1 MNEKYNGWTNWETWD
16 AYLWMTNDEG
26 GYNWFESV
34 AKKAADVDEAAD
46 AIKEGL
52 LDQAPLDN
60 ANLWT
65 DFLSHEIDKINF
77 EEIAA
82 ALREED

>member
-1 MNEKYNGWTNWETWD
+1 MNEKYNGWTNWETWN
-16 AYLWMTNDEG
+16 AYLWITNNEG
-26 GYNWFESV
+26 DYNWFESV
-34 AKKAADVDEAAD
+34 AKKAAAVDGAAA

-52 LDQAPLDN
+52 LDQYPLDG
-60 ANLWT
+60 ASLWN
-65 DFLSHEIDKINF
+65 DLLRNEIDKINF